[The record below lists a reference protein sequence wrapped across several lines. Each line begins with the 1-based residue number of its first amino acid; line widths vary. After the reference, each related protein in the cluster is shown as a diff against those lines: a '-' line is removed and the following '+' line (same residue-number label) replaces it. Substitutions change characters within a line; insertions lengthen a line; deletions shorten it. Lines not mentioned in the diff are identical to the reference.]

1 MALIWT
7 KTLSVGNA
15 TLDSEHKNL
24 IGMVNS
30 IEYAIETKDSAALL
44 RAFKLLDDCVHAH
57 FANEERF
64 ARAIDFSFA
73 EHQLDHQHL
82 QKELQHTG
90 DDLAIRSGAWSDYVM
105 DHYPQFLRDWLLG
118 HITGED
124 MRMKAALQ
132 TRPYDFKPPGGE
144 PGPSSSR

>member
-7 KTLSVGNA
+7 RKLSVGNA

-24 IGMVNS
+24 IGIVNS
-30 IEYAIETKDSAALL
+30 MEYAIETRDSAALL
-44 RAFKLLDDCVHAH
+44 RAFKLLKDCAHVH

-64 ARAIDFSFA
+64 AQAINFSFA
-73 EHQLDHQHL
+73 RHKLEHQHL

-90 DDLAIRSGAWSDYVM
+90 DELDTRSGVWSEYVM
-105 DHYPQFLRDWLLG
+105 DHYPQFLRDWLVE

-124 MRMKAALQ
+124 MLMKPALQ
-132 TRPYDFKPPGGE
+132 ALHYDFKPG
-144 PGPSSSR
+144 